1 MIRLPQSFIRVP
13 GRLEIIQINTIK
25 PNQELSEL
33 SGVNIP
39 SGGTLTF
46 MTGSGWGFTEVEN
59 QCQRFLSKTRN
70 RIVAPVEVQFE
81 GLREQN
87 NPDHLPPNN
96 YIPERTLMTNHLA
109 GSSACPGD
117 SGGMITLT
125 DPK

>member
-25 PNQELSEL
+25 PNQDLSE
-33 SGVNIP
+33 
-39 SGGTLTF
+39 TLTF